1 MKVLKFGSS
10 TVASAKRIKETAALV
25 SKLPKEGNVIVLSAI
40 KETSDTLDEIADYLY
55 KKNPDGAKELT
66 NNLENK
72 YINLVRELYS
82 EAKAT
87 SCVQEIKKRFE
98 DIRTLSKD
106 IFTLFEEK
114 KIIAQGELLLSY
126 LFAEC
131 LNEMGINAKVIPAL
145 EFMKID
151 KNEEADTSFIKKEW
165 ANQIEKAGKA
175 DLYITEG
182 FICRNAYNEID
193 NFGRGGSDYSSA
205 LIGAAIEADEIQIW
219 SDMDGIY
226 NNDCTIVK
234 EAKPVAK
241 LGFDEAAE
249 LSYFGNGD
257 KILHPTCILPAKLA
271 NIPVRLMNIHQPQSE
286 GTLISTDY
294 TPNKIEAIAAKDGI
308 TAIKIKSGKM
318 LLAHG
323 FLRRVSEIF
332 ESYKTSVDMIT
343 TSEVG
348 LSVTIDDA
356 KHLDE
361 IVNDLKMFGTVT
373 VQKGM
378 TIVCVVGDLHDDNI
392 GFQAKVVNAL
402 KEIPVSMIS
411 YGGSFHNI
419 SFLIHTKDK
428 NDALKALNAALFD

>member
-10 TVASAKRIKETAALV
+10 TVASAQRIKETAELV
-25 SKLPKEGNVIVLSAI
+25 AKLPKEGDIIVLSAI

-66 NNLENK
+66 NQLEHK
-72 YINLVRELYS
+72 YISLARELFA
-82 EAKAT
+82 EAKVANVT
-87 SCVQEIKKRFE
+87 TEIKKRFDE
-98 DIRTLSKD
+98 IRALSKD

-114 KIIAQGELLLSY
+114 KIIAQGELLLTQLFSEY
-126 LFAEC
+126 L
-131 LNEMGINAKVIPAL
+131 MGLGIKVKVIPAL
-145 EFMKID
+145 DFMKID
-151 KNEEADTSFIKKEW
+151 KNEEADNIFIKNELTK
-165 ANQIEKAGKA
+165 QIEKAGKA
-175 DLYITEG
+175 DIYITQG

-193 NFGRGGSDYSSA
+193 NFGNGGSDYSSA
-205 LIGAAIEADEIQIW
+205 LIGAAVEADEIQIW
-219 SDMDGIY
+219 SDRDGIY
-226 NNDCTIVK
+226 NNDSSIVK
-234 EAKPVAK
+234 EAKAVAK
-241 LGFDEAAE
+241 LSFDEAAE

-271 NIPVRLMNIHQPQSE
+271 NIPVRLMNILQPQSE

-294 TPNKIEAIAAKDGI
+294 TPNKIEAIAAKEGI

-348 LSVTIDDA
+348 LSVTIDND

-419 SFLIHTKDK
+419 SFLIHSKDK
-428 NDALKALNAALFD
+428 DAALKALNSALF

>member
-10 TVASAKRIKETAALV
+10 TVASAQRIKETAELV
-25 SKLPKEGNVIVLSAI
+25 AKLPKEGDIIVLSAI

-66 NNLENK
+66 NQLEHK
-72 YINLVRELYS
+72 YISLARELFA
-82 EAKAT
+82 EAKVANVT
-87 SCVQEIKKRFE
+87 TEIKKRFDE
-98 DIRTLSKD
+98 IRALSKD

-114 KIIAQGELLLSY
+114 KIIAQGELLLTQLFSEY
-126 LFAEC
+126 LIG
-131 LNEMGINAKVIPAL
+131 LGIKVKVIPAL
-145 EFMKID
+145 DFMKID
-151 KNEEADTSFIKKEW
+151 KNEEADNVFIKNELAK
-165 ANQIEKAGKA
+165 QIEKAGKA
-175 DLYITEG
+175 DIYITQG
-182 FICRNAYNEID
+182 FICKNAYNEID
-193 NFGRGGSDYSSA
+193 NFGNGGSDYSSA
-205 LIGAAIEADEIQIW
+205 LIGAAVEADEIQIW
-219 SDMDGIY
+219 SDRDGIY
-226 NNDCTIVK
+226 NNDSSIVK
-234 EAKPVAK
+234 EAKAVAK
-241 LGFDEAAE
+241 LSFDEAAE

-271 NIPVRLMNIHQPQSE
+271 NIPVRLMNILQPQSE

-294 TPNKIEAIAAKDGI
+294 TPNKIEAIAAKEGI

-348 LSVTIDDA
+348 LSVTIDND

-419 SFLIHTKDK
+419 SFLIHSKDK
-428 NDALKALNAALFD
+428 DAALKALNSALF

>member
-10 TVASAKRIKETAALV
+10 TVASAQRIKETAELV
-25 SKLPKEGNVIVLSAI
+25 AKLPKGGDIIVLSAI
-40 KETSDTLDEIADYLY
+40 KETSDTLEEIADYLY

-66 NNLENK
+66 NQLEHK
-72 YINLVRELYS
+72 YISLARELYAEPKVAS
-82 EAKAT
+82 VT
-87 SCVQEIKKRFE
+87 TEIKKRFDE
-98 DIRTLSKD
+98 IRALSKD

-114 KIIAQGELLLSY
+114 KIIAQGELLLTHLFSEY
-126 LFAEC
+126 LID
-131 LNEMGINAKVIPAL
+131 LGIKAKVIPAL
-145 EFMKID
+145 DFMKID
-151 KNEEADTSFIKKEW
+151 KNEEADNVFIKNELAK
-165 ANQIEKAGKA
+165 QIEKAGKA
-175 DLYITEG
+175 DIYITQG

-193 NFGRGGSDYSSA
+193 NFGNGGSDYSSA
-205 LIGAAIEADEIQIW
+205 LIGAAVEADEIQIW
-219 SDMDGIY
+219 SDRDGIY
-226 NNDCTIVK
+226 NNDSSIVK

-241 LGFDEAAE
+241 LSFDEAAE

-271 NIPVRLMNIHQPQSE
+271 NIPVRLMNILQPQSE

-294 TPNKIEAIAAKDGI
+294 TPNKIEAIAAKEGI

-348 LSVTIDDA
+348 LSVTIDND

-402 KEIPVSMIS
+402 KAIPVSMIS

-419 SFLIHTKDK
+419 SFLIHSKDK
-428 NDALKALNAALFD
+428 DAALKALNSALF